1 MNARVHYRGRV
12 RGVGF
17 FCRRPAPALL
27 VLIRHYREVARSK
40 WRGLDTS
47 RLLVLSVPSG
57 AAIRTVS

>member
-1 MNARVHYRGRV
+1 
-12 RGVGF
+12 
-17 FCRRPAPALL
+17 